1 MGNFSLGE
9 AVLGTKVDLTG
20 LGQGLSQ
27 AENKTRGA
35 VGALGGFLGTAL
47 GTVTGIIGGQI
58 LNGVGGALNS
68 VKDAMIGGNAE
79 FERYNVQ
86 FGVLL
91 GSADAAQARID
102 ELAQFG
108 ARTPFELPEVVRA
121 DKVLQAFGLHAE
133 DAKDRFGFAGTE
145 IRTIAGDV
153 AAGTG
158 ASFEEI
164 STYLGKF
171 ASGATGEAISRMQ
184 ELGIVTRQQLS
195 DMGLE
200 FSKSGQLMSPID
212 ESMQVLLTAMQDK
225 FGGMMDAQSGTF
237 EGMMSNLQDWMG
249 QAGRI
254 IGQPLFEILKEKLGA
269 LLAFLGSDTVKNALT
284 FFAEEIGTN
293 LSVVIDGI
301 TNLINGDLGQALN
314 GLMTT
319 SWFEPFINSLG
330 YTYEDFYAFT
340 LNLQRDFENLQQL
353 IGALFSA
360 LSGGDIQPFADMLS
374 KFGLMEPLQGI
385 ITDLVAAFQVL
396 GQVIGSGSMQ
406 PLADFLS
413 EVGFDTPALQ
423 GLGQAIVD
431 LGTAAGNAWTQ
442 ISAAFSQI
450 GSQTTVTFPS
460 IQEIIVGVVT
470 VVVWW
475 LTAIVNHIT
484 TFVIPTFVAIVQWVA
499 ENWPQI
505 QATAAQVFSQVQ
517 AIVAAVV
524 DFILTVVIPA
534 VQQLVDWIVTN
545 WPQIQATALAIFSQV
560 QATVQSRID
569 AVNDIITSVL
579 GAIQTFWD
587 TWGGTIKAIVD
598 TVFTNIKNLWNVF
611 SAAFKGDWYTF
622 GQNLRTYMDEAWE
635 GVKTVFSNAIEGLKK
650 SFQTM
655 WTNLTTATTDAMDG
669 IKNLDWGALGKA
681 ALDGIV
687 AGVKANV
694 QGLIDAVVGAA
705 RAAIDAVRGFL
716 DAHSPS
722 EKTRF
727 EIGQP
732 FGQGIVRGILDLV
745 PGIREAGSVAGQM
758 AVASASSSVTNSTS
772 FSATYAYRD
781 EVSLMDDVRFYDTVR
796 GLA

>member
-27 AENKTRGA
+27 AESKSRGA
-35 VGALGGFLGTAL
+35 VGTLTGFLQNALSTA
-47 GTVTGIIGGQI
+47 TGFLISNVVNAVGSAIGG
-58 LNGVGGALNS
+58 VTDS
-68 VKDAMIGGNAE
+68 MIGGNAE

-91 GSADAAQARID
+91 GSADAARERID

-212 ESMQVLLTAMQDK
+212 ESMEVLLAAMQDK

-249 QAGRI
+249 QAGRVL
-254 IGQPLFEILKEKLGA
+254 GQPIFEILKDKLGA
-269 LLAFLGSDTVKNALT
+269 LLAFLGSDDVKNAMT
-284 FFAEEIGTN
+284 FVADQVGQTLNVIIGGIESLISGDLGEALEGLGELDWFN
-293 LSVVIDGI
+293 AIRSSLGI
-301 TNLINGDLGQALN
+301 TGDQFYEFTGRAQEAFTQLQSLAADFSAGFASAMSSPAVQALGQAL
-314 GLMTT
+314 
-319 SWFEPFINSLG
+319 S
-330 YTYEDFYAFT
+330 
-340 LNLQRDFENLQQL
+340 
-353 IGALFSA
+353 
-360 LSGGDIQPFADMLS
+360 
-374 KFGLMEPLQGI
+374 
-385 ITDLVAAFQVL
+385 
-396 GQVIGSGSMQ
+396 
-406 PLADFLS
+406 
-413 EVGFDTPALQ
+413 
-423 GLGQAIVD
+423 D
-431 LGTAAGNAWTQ
+431 LGAAAGNAWTQ
-442 ISAAFSQI
+442 ISAAFGQI
-450 GSQTTVTFPS
+450 GAQTNVTFPT
-460 IQEIIVGVVT
+460 IQEIVVGVVS
-470 VVVWW
+470 VVAWW
-475 LTAIVNHIT
+475 LTSIANHIT

-499 ENWPQI
+499 ANWPQI

-517 AIVAAVV
+517 TIVAAVV

-560 QATVQSRID
+560 QSTVQSRID
-569 AVNDIITSVL
+569 AVNNIITSVL

-635 GVKTVFSNAIEGLKK
+635 GVKKVFSNAIEGLKK
-650 SFQTM
+650 SFGTM

-669 IKNLDWGALGKA
+669 IKNLDWGALGKS

-758 AVASASSSVTNSTS
+758 AVASASSVTNSTS

-796 GLA
+796 GVA